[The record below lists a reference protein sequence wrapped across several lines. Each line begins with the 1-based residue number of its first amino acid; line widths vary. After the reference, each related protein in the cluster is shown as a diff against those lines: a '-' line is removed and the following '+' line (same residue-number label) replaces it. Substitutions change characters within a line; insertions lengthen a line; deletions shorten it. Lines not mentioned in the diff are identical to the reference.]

1 MRVKSPE
8 ERVEEH
14 ARAWG
19 VAVEDTSETP
29 TSVVA
34 FGRRGPLPVV
44 LKVVRSPCDEWRS
57 GEVLKA
63 LGGGSGARV
72 FEHAPGAVL
81 LERLSPGTYLARLA
95 LDGRDDEATEIMADV
110 IRRMSHAS
118 AGLEGFTA
126 VEDWGEGF
134 RRYAARGGGPLPPE
148 LVERAA
154 RIYSELCATQAAR
167 RLLHGDLQHYNVLFD
182 SARGWAFIDP
192 KGVVGELEYELGATL
207 RNPYERPGLFA
218 SAEVVAR
225 RLAVFGARLELDTR
239 RALRWAFAQAVLS
252 AIWSVEDGEE
262 LDAAH
267 PSLML
272 AEAVRPML
280 G

>member
-1 MRVKSPE
+1 MRAKSVE
-8 ERVEEH
+8 ERVEGH

-19 VAVEDTSETP
+19 VAVEGTSETP

-34 FGRRGPLPVV
+34 FGRRDCVPVV
-44 LKVVRSPCDEWRS
+44 LKVVRCHGDEWRS

-63 LGGGSGARV
+63 LGGESGVRV

-81 LERLSPGTYLARLA
+81 MERLSPGTFLARLS
-95 LDGRDDEATEIMADV
+95 LEGRDDEATGIMADV
-110 IRRMSHAS
+110 IRRMSRPPT
-118 AGLEGFTA
+118 GLEGFTT

-134 RRYAARGGGPLPPE
+134 RRYAGRGGGPLPPD

-154 RIYSELCATQAAR
+154 RIYSELCASQRTR
-167 RLLHGDLQHYNVLFD
+167 TLLHGDLQHYNVLFD
-182 SARGWAFIDP
+182 AGRGWAFIDP
-192 KGVVGELEYELGATL
+192 KGVVGELEYELGASL
-207 RNPYERPGLFA
+207 RNPCERPEVFA

-225 RLAVFGARLELDTR
+225 RLATYETELRLNPT

-252 AIWSVEDGEE
+252 AIWSVEDGAEV
-262 LDAAH
+262 DAAH